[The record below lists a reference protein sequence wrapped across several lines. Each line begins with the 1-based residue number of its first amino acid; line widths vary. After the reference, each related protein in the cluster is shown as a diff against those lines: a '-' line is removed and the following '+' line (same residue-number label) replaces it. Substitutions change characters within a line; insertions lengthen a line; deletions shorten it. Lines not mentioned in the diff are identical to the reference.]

1 MKKVLLLPFILAMVF
16 VLQACTDDG
25 GVEESAEESGGE
37 NGGEATGDI
46 VIGSAD
52 DVVTLDP
59 HGSNDSASSQVRR
72 NIYEPLIFQTV
83 DMELEP
89 GLAEDWE
96 ATEDDV
102 WTLTLREGTTFHNGS
117 DFTAEDVKAT
127 LDRVRDPA
135 VGSAVTFLF
144 EMIEEVEVVGD
155 HEVNL
160 HTEYPFAPLPS
171 HLAHSTAGIISK
183 ELIDEDYQAAL
194 DEAGVD
200 MTPEE
205 YYELRESDDDEFEEV
220 ADEISEHIG
229 QVLSTET
236 DGTNH
241 LMLESRS
248 AGDEVV
254 TTKFEDYQGGDRNF
268 ETVTFRVLPESG
280 ARMAE
285 LETGGIDIATDVDSS
300 NASRVSEGEDTEL
313 VENESVRLNYLGM
326 NVEKEPFDDVRVR
339 QAIAHAI
346 DKEEIIEGVYD
357 GNGVPA
363 EGPLAPD
370 VWGYNEDLEGRSF
383 DLDQA
388 RELLDETDVA
398 DGFSTTIWISEDQEI
413 RDIALFIQERLGEL
427 NIDVEIEQFEW
438 GAYLD
443 ILGSGDQDMFIH
455 GWTTVTG
462 DADYGLYAL
471 FHTDSIDA
479 SGNRTWYSNSELDDL
494 LDEGRTEPDEDVRYD
509 AYTEAQ
515 EILVDEV
522 PMSYLFHNNFMIG
535 VNNSTLDG
543 VEVDP
548 SGAVRL
554 DDVTF
559 E

>member
-25 GVEESAEESGGE
+25 GVEENAEESGGE

-205 YYELRESDDDEFEEV
+205 YYELRESGDDEFEEV
-220 ADEISEHIG
+220 MEDVSEHIG

-326 NVEKEPFDDVRVR
+326 NVENEPFDDVRVR

-443 ILGSGDQDMFIH
+443 ILATGDQDMFIH

-479 SGNRTWYSNSELDDL
+479 SGNRTWYSNPELDDL

-535 VNNSTLDG
+535 VNNNSLDG